1 MHCPIMMIHFFN
13 LLNNKLK
20 LCQTSILSTQYEIKY
35 AVATT
40 YFYYPSISQ
49 ILNGDMK
56 NKWQEA
62 YNYVLS
68 IFIFQTF
75 RIKNLCA
82 RANSLST

>member
-56 NKWQEA
+56 IGDKKHITMYLLYSYFRLSELRT
-62 YNYVLS
+62 YVLEL
-68 IFIFQTF
+68 T
-75 RIKNLCA
+75 A
-82 RANSLST
+82 